1 MFILKNIRIYDIIY
15 NKIIKEFLYVIYLY
29 RWFLPRKWK
38 KNSQGGFGIVI
49 FDESYNLI
57 DAYQEQ
63 FDNVTNNQMELKAFL
78 KTFELLNT
86 KYKNQQATIYS
97 DSAYCINIL
106 TSWIYSWSKN
116 NWKNNKNQTV
126 KNLDI
131 ILSLYKYYNINFFIN
146 QIYIIKVEGHKGNIG
161 NELADAL
168 AAADVP
174 KFTNLILKNH
184 INISLSEKT
193 CQI

>member
-1 MFILKNIRIYDIIY
+1 MLYIYIDGSCRG
-15 NKIIKEFLYVIYLY
+15 NG
-29 RWFLPRKWK
+29 K

-131 ILSLYKYYNINFFIN
+131 ILSLYEYYNINFFIN

-174 KFTNLILKNH
+174 KFSNLILKNH

>member
-1 MFILKNIRIYDIIY
+1 MLYIYIDGSAR
-15 NKIIKEFLYVIYLY
+15 NNG
-29 RWFLPRKWK
+29 K
-38 KNSQGGFGIVI
+38 KNSSGGFGIVI
-49 FDESYNLI
+49 FDNNHNLI

-86 KYKNQQATIYS
+86 KYKNQQVTIYS

-116 NWKNNKNQTV
+116 NWKNSKNETI

-131 ILSLYKYYNINFFIN
+131 ILSLYKYYKINFFIN
-146 QIYIIKVEGHKGNIG
+146 QIIFTKIDGHKGNIG

-168 AAADVP
+168 ATKNSL
-174 KFTNLILKNH
+174 KFSNIILQNH
-184 INISLSEKT
+184 ININLYY
-193 CQI
+193 

>member
-1 MFILKNIRIYDIIY
+1 
-15 NKIIKEFLYVIYLY
+15 
-29 RWFLPRKWK
+29 
-38 KNSQGGFGIVI
+38 
-49 FDESYNLI
+49 
-57 DAYQEQ
+57 
-63 FDNVTNNQMELKAFL
+63 MELKAFL

-116 NWKNNKNQTV
+116 DWKNSKNKTI

-131 ILSLYKYYNINFFIN
+131 ILSLYEYYNINFFIN
-146 QIYIIKVEGHKGNIG
+146 QIYIIKVDGHKGIIG

-168 AAADVP
+168 AQADIP
-174 KFTNLILKNH
+174 KFSNIILKNH
-184 INISLSEKT
+184 INIDLSEKI
-193 CQI
+193 C

>member
-1 MFILKNIRIYDIIY
+1 MLHIYIDGSCRG
-15 NKIIKEFLYVIYLY
+15 NG
-29 RWFLPRKWK
+29 K
-38 KNSQGGFGIVI
+38 KDSQGGFGVVI
-49 FDESYNLI
+49 FDDHCNLI
-57 DAYQEQ
+57 DAYCEQ

-106 TSWIYSWSKN
+106 TSWIYFWNKN
-116 NWKNNKNQTV
+116 NWKTAKDETI

-131 ILSLYKYYNINFFIN
+131 ILSLYKYYTIDFFIN
-146 QIYIIKVEGHKGNIG
+146 QINFTKVDGHKGIIG

-168 AAADVP
+168 AQADVP
-174 KFTNLILKNH
+174 KFSNIILKNH
-184 INISLSEKT
+184 INIELLEKT
-193 CQI
+193 C

>member
-1 MFILKNIRIYDIIY
+1 MLYIYIDGSCRG
-15 NKIIKEFLYVIYLY
+15 NGKE
-29 RWFLPRKWK
+29 
-38 KNSQGGFGIVI
+38 NSKGGFGIVI
-49 FDESYNLI
+49 FDNYNNLI

-63 FDNVTNNQMELKAFL
+63 FDNVTNNQMELRAFL

-106 TSWIYSWSKN
+106 SSWIYSWSKN
-116 NWKNNKNQTV
+116 NWKNSKGETI

-146 QIYIIKVEGHKGNIG
+146 QIYIIKVEGHKGIIG

-168 AAADVP
+168 AQADVP
-174 KFTNLILKNH
+174 KFSNIILQNH
-184 INISLSEKT
+184 INISLSEKI
-193 CQI
+193 C

>member
-1 MFILKNIRIYDIIY
+1 MLYIYIDGSCRG
-15 NKIIKEFLYVIYLY
+15 NGS
-29 RWFLPRKWK
+29 
-38 KNSQGGFGIVI
+38 KNSKGGFGIII
-49 FDESYNLI
+49 FDENRNLI

-63 FDNVTNNQMELKAFL
+63 FENVTNNQMELKAFL

-106 TSWIYSWSKN
+106 SSWIHKWSKN
-116 NWKNNKNQTV
+116 NWKNSKNETI

-131 ILSLYKYYNINFFIN
+131 ISSLYEYYNINFFIN
-146 QIYIIKVEGHKGNIG
+146 QIYIIKVDGHKGNIG

-168 AAADVP
+168 ATADKK
-174 KFTNLILKNH
+174 KFSNIILQNH
-184 INISLSEKT
+184 ININLL
-193 CQI
+193 

>member
-1 MFILKNIRIYDIIY
+1 MLYIYIDGSCRS
-15 NKIIKEFLYVIYLY
+15 NGS
-29 RWFLPRKWK
+29 
-38 KNSQGGFGIVI
+38 KNSKGGFGIVI
-49 FDESYNLI
+49 FDENRNLI

-63 FDNVTNNQMELKAFL
+63 FENVTNNQMELKAFL

-106 TSWIYSWSKN
+106 SSWIHKWSKN
-116 NWKNNKNQTV
+116 NWKNSKNETI

-131 ILSLYKYYNINFFIN
+131 ISSLYEYYNINFFIN
-146 QIYIIKVEGHKGNIG
+146 QIYIIKVDGHKGNIG

-168 AAADVP
+168 ATADKK
-174 KFTNLILKNH
+174 KFSNIILQNH
-184 INISLSEKT
+184 ININLL
-193 CQI
+193 

>member
-1 MFILKNIRIYDIIY
+1 MLYIYIDGSCRG
-15 NKIIKEFLYVIYLY
+15 NG
-29 RWFLPRKWK
+29 K
-38 KNSQGGFGIVI
+38 KDSQGGFGIVI
-49 FDESYNLI
+49 FDDHRNLI
-57 DAYQEQ
+57 DAYCEQ

-106 TSWIYSWSKN
+106 SSWIYSWSKN
-116 NWKNNKNQTV
+116 NWQNSKGETI

-131 ILSLYKYYNINFFIN
+131 ILSLYEYYNINFFIN
-146 QIYIIKVEGHKGNIG
+146 QIYIIKVDGHKGIIG

-168 AAADVP
+168 AQADVS
-174 KFTNLILKNH
+174 KFSNIILQNH

-193 CQI
+193 C

>member
-1 MFILKNIRIYDIIY
+1 MLYIYIDGSCRG
-15 NKIIKEFLYVIYLY
+15 NG
-29 RWFLPRKWK
+29 K
-38 KNSQGGFGIVI
+38 KDSQGGFGIVI
-49 FDESYNLI
+49 FDDRRNLI
-57 DAYQEQ
+57 DAYCEQ

-106 TSWIYSWSKN
+106 SSWIYSWSKN
-116 NWKNNKNQTV
+116 NWKNSKGETI

-131 ILSLYKYYNINFFIN
+131 ILSLYEYYNINFFIN
-146 QIYIIKVEGHKGNIG
+146 QIYIIKVDGHKGIIG

-168 AAADVP
+168 AQADVP
-174 KFTNLILKNH
+174 KFSNIILQNH

-193 CQI
+193 C

>member
-1 MFILKNIRIYDIIY
+1 MLYIYIDGSSRKNG
-15 NKIIKEFLYVIYLY
+15 
-29 RWFLPRKWK
+29 K
-38 KNSQGGFGIVI
+38 KGGYGIVI
-49 FDESYNLI
+49 FDDNNNLI

-86 KYKNQQATIYS
+86 KYKGEQATIYS
-97 DSAYCINIL
+97 DSAYCVNIL
-106 TSWIYSWSKN
+106 NSWIYSWSNN
-116 NWKNNKNQTV
+116 NWKTSKDETI

-146 QIYIIKVEGHKGNIG
+146 QIYIIKIDGHKGIIG

-168 AAADVP
+168 ATADVP
-174 KFTNLILKNH
+174 KFSNIILKNH
-184 INISLSEKT
+184 ININLSEKI
-193 CQI
+193 C

>member
-1 MFILKNIRIYDIIY
+1 MLHIYIDGSCRR
-15 NKIIKEFLYVIYLY
+15 NG
-29 RWFLPRKWK
+29 K
-38 KNSQGGFGIVI
+38 KNSQSGFGIVI
-49 FDESYNLI
+49 FDDDRNLI
-57 DAYQEQ
+57 DAYCEQ

-86 KYKNQQATIYS
+86 KYKDQQATIYS

-116 NWKNNKNQTV
+116 NWQNSKGETI

-131 ILSLYKYYNINFFIN
+131 ILSLYEYYNINFFIN
-146 QIYIIKVEGHKGNIG
+146 QIYIIKVEGHKGIIG

-168 AAADVP
+168 AQADVP
-174 KFTNLILKNH
+174 KFSNIILQNH
-184 INISLSEKT
+184 ININLSEKI
-193 CQI
+193 C